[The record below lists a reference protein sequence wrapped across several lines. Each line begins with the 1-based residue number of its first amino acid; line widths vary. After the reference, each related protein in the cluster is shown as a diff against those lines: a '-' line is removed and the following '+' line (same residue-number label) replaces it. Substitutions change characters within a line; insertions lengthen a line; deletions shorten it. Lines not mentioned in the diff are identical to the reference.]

1 MGLHRADRVADYT
14 ARGWW
19 SDETIDSLLTRQVA
33 ERPDALAVADAPNKP
48 ELVGSPPLRW
58 TFRELDA
65 EVNRIG
71 AALRRHGVQP
81 GDVVGVQLPNI
92 AELVAT
98 FLAIVRIGAVVSPL
112 PVQYREHEL
121 STLPRVANFSAF
133 VTATSI
139 GDRAAAE
146 MVSGLGH
153 DMIALAFGSEVP
165 SGVIALDAEPASTL
179 DPHPIDPN
187 DCVTICWTS
196 GTEATPKGVPRCHY
210 DWLAIAQACVDAP
223 RLTSADVL
231 LNPFPVINMAAIA
244 GTLIPWL
251 RTGCVYALHHPFNL
265 PAFLGQLGSERVTY
279 TLAPP
284 ALLTMLLHNEKLMS
298 TVDISAL
305 RAIGSGSAPL
315 PESMVRGW
323 QERHDIAVINFFGSN
338 EGVGL
343 LSAPEDFPDPDL
355 RARYFPRYGTPGTS
369 WSTQTAER
377 LSLRLVDAVSGAEIT
392 EPGVPGEL
400 RVKGP
405 TVFAGYLAGTAQED
419 PFDDQGYL
427 RSGDVF
433 EIAGEHG
440 QYLRYVDRAKDIII
454 RGGMNIAPAEVE
466 NLLSG
471 HSEVAEVAVIG
482 VPHPVLG
489 EQACAVVVPA
499 PGTEPHQQDLLDFL
513 RDKRIASFKL
523 PERFEFVAALPRN
536 PVGKVLKRD
545 LRELYGLRA
554 SAPTARR

>member
-1 MGLHRADRVADYT
+1 MGLHPADRVADYRS
-14 ARGWW
+14 RGWW
-19 SDETIDSLLTRQVA
+19 LDETIDSLFAKQVA

-48 ELVGSPPLRW
+48 SLVSLPPLRW
-58 TFRELDA
+58 TFAELDA

-71 AALRRHGVQP
+71 AALRHHGVEP

-98 FLAIVRIGAVVSPL
+98 FLAIVRIGAIASPL
-112 PVQYREHEL
+112 PVQFREHEL

-133 VTATSI
+133 VTAATVT
-139 GDRAAAE
+139 DRKAAE
-146 MVSGLGH
+146 IVSGLGH
-153 DMIALAFGSEVP
+153 DMTVFAFGSP
-165 SGVIALDAEPASTL
+165 LPGNVIALDDEPYAAA

-196 GTEATPKGVPRCHY
+196 GTETTPKGVPRCHY
-210 DWLAIAQACVDAP
+210 DWIAIAEACVDAP
-223 RLTSADVL
+223 RLTAQDVL

-251 RTGCVYALHHPFNL
+251 RTGCVYALHHPFDL
-265 PAFLGQLGSERVTY
+265 PTFLAQLAEEHVTY

-298 TVDISAL
+298 TVDISSL

-323 QERHDIAVINFFGSN
+323 QERHGIAVINFFGSN
-338 EGVGL
+338 EGIGL
-343 LSAPEDFPDPDL
+343 LSSPEDFPDPEL

-369 WSTQTAER
+369 WATTIADR
-377 LSLRLVDAVSGAEIT
+377 ISLRLVDIASDTEIT

-400 RVKGP
+400 RVDGP
-405 TVFAGYLAGTAQED
+405 TVFAGYLAGTADRD

-427 RSGDVF
+427 RTGDVF
-433 EIAGEHG
+433 EIAGDRG

-466 NLLSG
+466 NLLAG
-471 HSEVAEVAVIG
+471 HPEVAEVAIIG

-489 EQACAVVVPA
+489 EQACAVVVPVSGA
-499 PGTEPHQQDLLDFL
+499 HPSPADLLDFL
-513 RDKRIASFKL
+513 RGKRIASFKL
-523 PERFEFVAALPRN
+523 PERFEFATALPRN
-536 PVGKVLKRD
+536 PVGKILKRD
-545 LRELYGLRA
+545 LRKTYLAEDGLA
-554 SAPTARR
+554 